1 MIYVYIAAFGFAAII
16 FLTLRDIRIYH
27 RTKIESYRK
36 GALRGMIAG
45 ALALIG
51 MSITEANPSIGLTIT
66 LVAVY
71 INGKGKREDVFG
83 DATLIKRV
91 LGETM
96 VKKENLAADERRY
109 AKLFHSLNT

>member
-1 MIYVYIAAFGFAAII
+1 MTSIFFYIAAFGFFSIM

-27 RTKIESYRK
+27 RTKIVSYRK

-51 MSITEANPSIGLTIT
+51 MIVTMQSSDNLQMAQIGLTIIF
-66 LVAVY
+66 VAVY

-83 DATLIKRV
+83 DAPMINRV
-91 LGETM
+91 LGETKI
-96 VKKENLAADERRY
+96 KK
-109 AKLFHSLNT
+109 

>member
-1 MIYVYIAAFGFAAII
+1 MIYVFIAAFGFFVII

-27 RTKIESYRK
+27 RTKLESYRK

-51 MSITEANPSIGLTIT
+51 MSITAANPSIGLIIT

-71 INGKGKREDVFG
+71 INGKGKRENVFR
-83 DATLIKRV
+83 DAPLMKRV
-91 LGETM
+91 LGETT
-96 VKKENLAADERRY
+96 VRK
-109 AKLFHSLNT
+109 

>member
-1 MIYVYIAAFGFAAII
+1 MVFFYIAAFGFLSIM

-27 RTKIESYRK
+27 RTKIASYRK

-51 MSITEANPSIGLTIT
+51 MGATTENPQIGLTII
-66 LVAVY
+66 LVAIY

-83 DATLIKRV
+83 DAPMLKRV
-91 LGETM
+91 LGETNI
-96 VKKENLAADERRY
+96 KK
-109 AKLFHSLNT
+109 

>member
-1 MIYVYIAAFGFAAII
+1 MDLQEIYVLISVFGFVSII

-27 RTKIESYRK
+27 RTRFESYRK

-51 MSITEANPSIGLTIT
+51 MGVTASNPQIGLTIV

-71 INGKGKREDVFG
+71 LNRKGKREEVFG
-83 DATLIKRV
+83 DAPMIKRV
-91 LGETM
+91 LGETT
-96 VKKENLAADERRY
+96 VKNKKQY
-109 AKLFHSLNT
+109 

>member
-1 MIYVYIAAFGFAAII
+1 MIFVYIAAFGFFAIL

-45 ALALIG
+45 ALALVG
-51 MSITEANPSIGLTIT
+51 MGVTQGNPQIGLTIT

-71 INGKGKREDVFG
+71 LNGKGKREDVFG
-83 DATLIKRV
+83 DAPMMKRV
-91 LGETM
+91 LGETNI
-96 VKKENLAADERRY
+96 KK
-109 AKLFHSLNT
+109 